1 MTTKTISSTE
11 ARSNFYSL
19 MREVTDDAVA
29 IVIRNR
35 GRDNAVIISEREYN
49 SIMETEYLMRGRNGE
64 ELRESM
70 RQKARGEGRVYTMEE
85 LNAML
90 DA

>member
-11 ARSNFYSL
+11 ARSNFYGI

-35 GRDNAVIISEREYN
+35 GRDNAVIMSEREYN
-49 SIMETEYLMRGRNGE
+49 SIQETLHLMQGNNLER
-64 ELRESM
+64 LRRSREQM
-70 RQKARGEGRVYTMEE
+70 RAGMGRVITLEDIDKMLEE
-85 LNAML
+85 
-90 DA
+90 